1 LATDKN
7 LRVQGSNGTIFA
19 IGDCATITRPRSLS
33 KALDLFRAA
42 AKCDEAGVCEVS
54 LDKETVKAALAGG
67 VAEFPHL
74 EEVINNIDSKFA
86 AHADDAAR
94 MRCSFEGFKA
104 MLTEVD
110 NGLRALPATAQ
121 VAKQEG
127 EYLASFFNACDA
139 DAERLR
145 SDGEDKFD
153 YVHKGSL
160 AYIGKNAAVAD
171 IPGFAIVKG
180 VAGGLIWKSF
190 ETISQVSIRNI
201 FLVAADMIRTKLFG
215 RDISRMQ

>member
-1 LATDKN
+1 M
-7 LRVQGSNGTIFA
+7 
-19 IGDCATITRPRSLS
+19 
-33 KALDLFRAA
+33 
-42 AKCDEAGVCEVS
+42 E
-54 LDKETVKAALAGG
+54 
-67 VAEFPHL
+67 EFPHL
-74 EEVINNIDSKFA
+74 EEVINNIDDKFA
-86 AHADDAAR
+86 AHADAGE
-94 MRCSFEGFKA
+94 RCTFEGFKA

-145 SDGEDKFD
+145 SESEGKFD

-171 IPGFAIVKG
+171 IPGFAIIKG

-190 ETISQVSIRNI
+190 ETISQVSVRNI